1 MLEKKRRDSMKYGK
15 QKRTAVVIVAVVVM
29 ILCIAAFKMPYPFTI
44 EADGIIVNN
53 NLPGRE
59 NYAICML
66 VPYRYKEFLQGERPV
81 VATFE
86 GRDDV
91 SINSSI
97 VSVSHQIVKKSNE
110 NFFEVY
116 VQLADMEVDYYD
128 LYPGMKVHVVISVDD
143 TSIIRR
149 IAT

>member
-1 MLEKKRRDSMKYGK
+1 MKYGK

-66 VPYRYKEFLQGERPV
+66 VPYRYKEFLQAR
-81 VATFE
+81 VAC
-86 GRDDV
+86 GRTPA
-91 SINSSI
+91 SSC
-97 VSVSHQIVKKSNE
+97 VELAPASSDEVCALLSVSPALLLS
-110 NFFEVY
+110 
-116 VQLADMEVDYYD
+116 
-128 LYPGMKVHVVISVDD
+128 P
-143 TSIIRR
+143 
-149 IAT
+149 